1 MDVAAVCSSGTTTT
15 SSSAT
20 PAAANVGLEQQAEQE
35 PRLARLSNE
44 AMLQNPSA
52 NSSSSATVVPT
63 VSLHAGKA
71 ATDAPALFI
80 DKHSEDLLAKTPCRP
95 PLPEPS
101 SGLLPTP
108 PTQPPVLSF
117 TPIHMPYAAAM
128 RSQHGACEQQEN
140 RTPLQHPLQDA
151 ASFPSAA
158 AHVTGMVT
166 PSPVPARPVGRFVLD
181 SGKVGRPAS
190 QPHHGVGFVIQLAC
204 HQRLLLFVDPVCPL
218 AWPATGA
225 QRPVRRPAN
234 NPPLLILLHSR
245 CTIMHWP
252 LASNRVAIVL
262 RIRRP
267 GSRFT
272 RTPNTLPGLPLLLPP
287 GGGRGQHGGALPP
300 RQGGGA
306 APDALRGARD
316 A

>member
-1 MDVAAVCSSGTTTT
+1 MFAWLSGVFRNVASCLQRPQRPAKHEGGDQKVQESELKELPFLDLAGSEQQELKLRTQPSSAHLDGTTTT

-181 SGKVGRPAS
+181 SGKVVGVDNTVARYHPAKVVV
-190 QPHHGVGFVIQLAC
+190 PHLTPFAE
-204 HQRLLLFVDPVCPL
+204 
-218 AWPATGA
+218 
-225 QRPVRRPAN
+225 
-234 NPPLLILLHSR
+234 
-245 CTIMHWP
+245 
-252 LASNRVAIVL
+252 RVTREMEAEQAVVAL
-262 RIRRP
+262 RERM
-267 GSRFT
+267 
-272 RTPNTLPGLPLLLPP
+272 
-287 GGGRGQHGGALPP
+287 AAA
-300 RQGGGA
+300 GGA
-306 APDALRGARD
+306 AGAR
-316 A
+316 ARQ